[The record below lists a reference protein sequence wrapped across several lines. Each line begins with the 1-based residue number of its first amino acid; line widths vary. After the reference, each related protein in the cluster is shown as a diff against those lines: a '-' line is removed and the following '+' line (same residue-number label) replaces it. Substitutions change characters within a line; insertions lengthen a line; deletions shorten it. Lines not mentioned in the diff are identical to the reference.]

1 MTLTQPSRLSSLA
14 LRLCRALLLS
24 GPLWKNLCKL
34 KILRLSLPV
43 RLSGMMRRTSG
54 IVGLLC
60 SIDKID
66 NGRPT
71 AFMGHHVKEEK
82 DEVNYATIY
91 PIDI

>member
-1 MTLTQPSRLSSLA
+1 
-14 LRLCRALLLS
+14 
-24 GPLWKNLCKL
+24 
-34 KILRLSLPV
+34 
-43 RLSGMMRRTSG
+43 MMRRTFG

>member
-1 MTLTQPSRLSSLA
+1 
-14 LRLCRALLLS
+14 
-24 GPLWKNLCKL
+24 
-34 KILRLSLPV
+34 
-43 RLSGMMRRTSG
+43 MMRRTFG

-71 AFMGHHVKEEK
+71 AFIGHHVKEEK

-91 PIDI
+91 PINILDTKYRLKVTSFAKPAESGLPTGLTARPH